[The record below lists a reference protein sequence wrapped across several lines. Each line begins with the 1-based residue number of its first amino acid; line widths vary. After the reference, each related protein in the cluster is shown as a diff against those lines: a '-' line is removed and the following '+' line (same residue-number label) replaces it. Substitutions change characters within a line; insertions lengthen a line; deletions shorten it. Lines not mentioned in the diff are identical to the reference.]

1 MPEDTMKAAVATLA
15 LLVPTFVVAADPPK
29 TILLIAGTKSHGPG
43 EHEYE
48 KGARLLAHCINTS
61 PNLKGFKAEVIT
73 DGWPKDEKVFDHA
86 ATVLLFSDGSDRDE
100 KAHPLLREK
109 HLATMAKLME
119 RGVGFV
125 AIHYTVFVP
134 AKKGGADFLDWC
146 GGYFDYESGPK
157 PSGWYSKIKTCTGKV
172 APATPKHPISRG
184 LKPFELREEFYYN
197 MRLAPAERGLTPIL
211 SATLP
216 DEKETQVV
224 AWAVE
229 RKNGGRGFGYTGG
242 HFHKNWQDDNV
253 RRMVLNALVW
263 TAHGEV
269 PEGGVKSTPPDEE
282 RPIRALILTG
292 HQHPAHDWK
301 TTTKAL
307 QDVLGADP
315 RMQVTVVEDPEF
327 LAKKE
332 LAEYDVLLLNYVN
345 HERPGLTAQARN
357 GLMEF
362 VEGGRGLVVVHF
374 ANGAFTDWPDYRKLA
389 RRAWVDKVSGHDAY
403 GKFIVGL
410 AEKDH
415 PITKGLSEYETTDE
429 LYYKQQG
436 DLPVEVL
443 LTARS
448 KATGHAEPMAFV
460 SKQGKGAIFQTVLGH
475 DADAIRNRG
484 TAEVIRRGTAWAAG
498 RKVMPLVAPPS
509 PAPAAPLV
517 EGRFGSALNAKARHA
532 EAKYQAAY
540 QKPPLT
546 VECWAKLDGAAGF
559 NVLVANNVK
568 ESNTHWEI
576 YSFAGSGNFTAY
588 LPGYAPDTIDSG
600 VKITD
605 GKWHYLA
612 MTFDSGRVRLF
623 ADGKMVKEATVK
635 ARGGSTKG
643 GALWFGGYPP
653 QGIGC
658 DGLLDEVR
666 ISGAVRTIDG
676 VPDKPFVA
684 DKDTLG
690 LWHFDK
696 ADGAGV
702 EDSGSLKNPARV
714 AAGAVPADNRGPSS
728 DTELDYRP
736 ADPRLKALLIDRSL
750 DESFVSIK
758 ADTTGRLFVGGREA
772 LFVYEP
778 DDKGG
783 YRPRRELFRFP
794 PDAWVAGIE
803 IRGDDLYVMTASALY
818 RFPGGRTKRD
828 GLKPERLVWGIPLD
842 LHVSFHSLAWG
853 PEGDL
858 YLNHGDPLLGY
869 GDFGRPDHW
878 GHWTIFTK
886 GGDKVPYTGNGGVFR
901 VRPDGSNFRCV
912 AGGLRGPFG
921 LAFDRRWELFT
932 NDNDHESRPDL
943 YTPARLLHVT
953 PHIDFGWPRGWIAS
967 KLPDRRDLV
976 EAMHNVPGRGVPV
989 GMAYYDEPL
998 LPAGYRNTLLEARWD
1013 LLTVQRHTIDKR
1025 GASYS
1030 SKEQPFLVGKVRAR
1044 PVGVAVGRG
1053 GRVFVAISYMAG
1065 NEASPHYPSDLVMVT
1080 TADDRPEHPFDPY
1093 DATTATAEK
1102 LFAELSQPSWERRR
1116 AAHVEILRRGGE
1128 LLDEAAR
1135 RLAKVTI
1142 GDPAINH
1149 LPWLAGAGGSPT
1161 AAKAVTYDPHLV
1173 PDDARFQA
1181 LRVLAEFPALK
1192 APPSVFAEAL
1202 RDEDPRVRLEA
1213 LAALFDESR
1222 ELPLAAVMRPA
1233 RDTDTYLRQTATK
1246 LLARRATMKDIVDL
1260 MESND
1265 ASVRLVAVLAAG
1277 FRLTVPRP
1285 HSIPPKE
1292 VPLFYPKGNAFFQ
1305 TAIRYGDRPDERVE
1319 LDKLGRVGSYTT
1331 AEMWKAI
1338 TPSPGQKELFDLLSR
1353 GLKDS
1358 SEVVRLQAAYFV
1370 SLLRDPRTEVEVA
1383 RVFAEVRE
1391 RRLADVPVRNVGKAW
1406 AVGPF
1411 AADDAGP
1418 ESGAVD
1424 LTTEYTTA
1432 MGKVVW
1438 RELDGKD
1445 GVFTLPK
1452 AEGPRGTPLH
1462 YLCFRLQSPARQTAL
1477 LTARSDMGVKV
1488 WFNGR
1493 PVEDRGSEIPLDV
1506 QPGSND
1512 VLIRGPADGKTI
1524 TLRYRGRTDVTATLP
1539 EKSGGATL
1547 ARRLKEGGGK
1557 GEAVPAEF
1565 LTTDWTKEAK
1575 KGDAAQGRKLF
1586 GSLGCAKCHAITAD
1600 QTGGGAPS
1608 LADAGKRFNVA
1619 YLVESVLLPSRQVA
1633 DQFRTTVITTR
1644 QGVTLTGLVVGETA
1658 DAVELLQPDTTRK
1671 PVRKKDVEER
1681 KTSNLSPMPAGLVK
1695 KPDELRDLLAYLLSE
1710 RPLPP

>member
-1 MPEDTMKAAVATLA
+1 MKSVAVALA
-15 LLVPTFVVAADPPK
+15 LLLVPAPALAADPPK

-61 PNLKGFKAEVIT
+61 PNLKGFKAEVVT
-73 DGWPKDEKVFDHA
+73 DGWPKDEKVFDNA
-86 ATVLLFSDGSDRDE
+86 ATVLLFSDGSDREE

-109 HLATMAKLME
+109 RLSTMAKLME
-119 RGVGFV
+119 CGVGFV

-134 AKKGGADFLDWC
+134 TKKAGDDFLDWC
-146 GGYFDYESGPK
+146 GGYFDYESGAK
-157 PSGWYSKIKTCTGKV
+157 PSGWYSKIKTCAGKV
-172 APATPKHPISRG
+172 DIATPKHPVSRG
-184 LKPFELREEFYYN
+184 LEPFELREEFYYN
-197 MRLAPAERGLTPIL
+197 MRLAPADRGLTPIL
-211 SATLP
+211 RATLP
-216 DEKETQVV
+216 DEKEPQVV

-242 HFHKNWQDDNV
+242 HFHKNWQDENV

-269 PEGGVKSTPPDEE
+269 PEGGVKSTPPKEE
-282 RPIRALILTG
+282 A
-292 HQHPAHDWK
+292 PAPP
-301 TTTKAL
+301 
-307 QDVLGADP
+307 LG
-315 RMQVTVVEDPEF
+315 E
-327 LAKKE
+327 
-332 LAEYDVLLLNYVN
+332 
-345 HERPGLTAQARN
+345 
-357 GLMEF
+357 
-362 VEGGRGLVVVHF
+362 
-374 ANGAFTDWPDYRKLA
+374 
-389 RRAWVDKVSGHDAY
+389 
-403 GKFIVGL
+403 GKFGQ
-410 AEKDH
+410 A
-415 PITKGLSEYETTDE
+415 LS
-429 LYYKQQG
+429 
-436 DLPVEVL
+436 
-443 LTARS
+443 A
-448 KATGHAEPMAFV
+448 
-460 SKQGKGAIFQTVLGH
+460 
-475 DADAIRNRG
+475 
-484 TAEVIRRGTAWAAG
+484 
-498 RKVMPLVAPPS
+498 KVRP
-509 PAPAAPLV
+509 
-517 EGRFGSALNAKARHA
+517 A

-546 VECWAKLDGAAGF
+546 VECWAKLDGASGF
-559 NVLVANNVK
+559 NVLVANNLK
-568 ESNTHWEI
+568 ESNTHWEV
-576 YSFAGSGNFTAY
+576 YSFAGSGHFTAY

-612 MTFDSGRVRLF
+612 MTFEPERVRLYV
-623 ADGKMVKEATVK
+623 DGKTAKEVAVK
-635 ARGGSTKG
+635 ARGGSGKE

-658 DGLLDEVR
+658 DGLVDEVR
-666 ISGAVRTIDG
+666 ISKVVRAIDG

-690 LWHFDK
+690 LWHFD
-696 ADGAGV
+696 AAGSEDAGA
-702 EDSGSLKNPARV
+702 LKNPARV
-714 AAGAVPADNRGPSS
+714 AADNRGPSS

-736 ADPRLKALLIDRSL
+736 ADPRLKAVLIDRSP

-803 IRGDDLYVMTASALY
+803 VRGDDLYVMTASALY
-818 RFPGGRTKRD
+818 LFSGGRTKRD
-828 GLKPERLVWGIPLD
+828 GLKPERLVWGLPLD

-869 GDFGRPDHW
+869 GDFNRPDHW

-886 GGDKVPYTGNGGVFR
+886 GGDRVPYTGNGGVFR
-901 VRPDGSNFRCV
+901 VRPDGSHFRQV

-953 PHIDFGWPRGWIAS
+953 PHIDFAWPRGWIAS

-976 EAMHNVPGRGVPV
+976 EAMHAVPGRGVPV
-989 GMAYYDEPL
+989 GIVYYGEPL
-998 LPAGYRNTLLEARWD
+998 FPAEYRDTLLEARWD
-1013 LLTVQRHTIDKR
+1013 LLTVQRHTIEKR

-1053 GRVFVAISYMAG
+1053 GRVFVAVSYMAG

-1080 TADDRPEHPFDPY
+1080 TADDPPDHPFEPY
-1093 DATTATAEK
+1093 DATTASTTK
-1102 LFAELSQPSWERRR
+1102 LFDELSQPSWERRS
-1116 AAHVEILRRGGE
+1116 AAHVEILRRGGD

-1135 RLAKVTI
+1135 RLARVAA

-1149 LPWLAGAGGSPT
+1149 LPWMAAAGGSPA
-1161 AAKAVTYDPHLV
+1161 AAKAIAYDRRLV
-1173 PDDARFQA
+1173 PDDHRSQV

-1202 RDEDPRVRLEA
+1202 SDEDSRVRLAA

-1222 ELPLAAVMRPA
+1222 ELPLAAVTLAAQSP
-1233 RDTDTYLRQTATK
+1233 DTYLRQTATK
-1246 LLARRATMKDIVDL
+1246 LLARRAAMKDIVDL
-1260 MESND
+1260 IQSKD
-1265 ASVRLVAVLAAG
+1265 ASVRLAGALAAG
-1277 FRLTVPRP
+1277 FRLTVPPP
-1285 HSIPPKE
+1285 HGAPPNE
-1292 VPLFYPKGNAFFQ
+1292 VPLVYPKGNAFFQ

-1319 LDKLGRVGSYTT
+1319 LDRLGRVGSYTT

-1338 TPSPGQKELFDLLSR
+1338 TPSAEQKSLFDLLSR
-1353 GLKDS
+1353 ALKDP
-1358 SEVVRLQAAYFV
+1358 SEAVRLQAAYFL
-1370 SLLRDPRTEVEVA
+1370 SLLRDPRAEPEIA
-1383 RVFAEVRE
+1383 RVFAEVRA
-1391 RRLADVPVRNVGKAW
+1391 RRLADVPLRNVGKAW

-1411 AADDAGP
+1411 AADDNGP
-1418 ESGAVD
+1418 EAGAVD
-1424 LTTEYTTA
+1424 LTAEYATGL
-1432 MGKVVW
+1432 GKAAW
-1438 RELDGKD
+1438 REVEGKN
-1445 GVFTLPK
+1445 GMFTLPK
-1452 AEGPRGTPLH
+1452 AEGPPGTPGH
-1462 YLCFRLQSPARQTAL
+1462 YLFFRLQSPTRQTVL
-1477 LTARSDMGVKV
+1477 LTVRGDSGAAV

-1493 PVEDRGSEIPLDV
+1493 RVDDRAAEVALDV

-1512 VLIRGPADGKTI
+1512 VLIRGPADGKRV
-1524 TLRYRGRTDVTATLP
+1524 TLRYRGPTAVTATLP
-1539 EKSGGATL
+1539 EKAGGATL
-1547 ARRLKEGGGK
+1547 AQRLKEGAGK
-1557 GEAVPAEF
+1557 GDAVPAEF
-1565 LTTDWTKEAK
+1565 LALDWPKEAK
-1575 KGDAAQGRKLF
+1575 KGDAERGRKLF

-1600 QTGGGAPS
+1600 QSGGGAPS

-1633 DQFRTTVITTR
+1633 EQFRTTVLTTR
-1644 QGVTLTGLVVGETA
+1644 RGVTVSGLVVGETA
-1658 DAVELLQPDTTRK
+1658 DAVELLLSDTTRK
-1671 PVRKKDVEER
+1671 QVAKKDVEER
-1681 KTSNLSPMPAGLVK
+1681 TTSNLSPMPAGVVK

-1710 RPLPP
+1710 KPLPP

>member
-1 MPEDTMKAAVATLA
+1 MMEDTMKAALA
-15 LLVPTFVVAADPPK
+15 ALACLLVPPLALAANPPK

-48 KGARLLAHCINTS
+48 KGARLLAHCIDTS
-61 PNLKGFKAEVIT
+61 PNLKGFKTEVVT
-73 DGWPKDEKVFDHA
+73 DGWPKDEKVFDNA

-109 HLATMAKLME
+109 RLATMAKLME

-134 AKKGGADFLDWC
+134 TKKAGDDFLSWC

-157 PSGWYSKIKTCTGKV
+157 PQGWYSKIKTCTGKV
-172 APATPKHPISRG
+172 DIASPKHPVSRG
-184 LKPFELREEFYYN
+184 LTPFELREEFYYN

-216 DEKETQVV
+216 DEKEAQVV
-224 AWAVE
+224 AWVVE

-242 HFHKNWQDDNV
+242 HFHKNWQDENV

-269 PEGGVKSTPPDEE
+269 PEGGVRSTLPMEEKPAPP
-282 RPIRALILTG
+282 
-292 HQHPAHDWK
+292 
-301 TTTKAL
+301 
-307 QDVLGADP
+307 LG
-315 RMQVTVVEDPEF
+315 E
-327 LAKKE
+327 
-332 LAEYDVLLLNYVN
+332 
-345 HERPGLTAQARN
+345 
-357 GLMEF
+357 
-362 VEGGRGLVVVHF
+362 
-374 ANGAFTDWPDYRKLA
+374 
-389 RRAWVDKVSGHDAY
+389 
-403 GKFIVGL
+403 GKFG
-410 AEKDH
+410 
-415 PITKGLSEYETTDE
+415 
-429 LYYKQQG
+429 Q
-436 DLPVEVL
+436 
-443 LTARS
+443 
-448 KATGHAEPMAFV
+448 
-460 SKQGKGAIFQTVLGH
+460 
-475 DADAIRNRG
+475 
-484 TAEVIRRGTAWAAG
+484 
-498 RKVMPLVAPPS
+498 
-509 PAPAAPLV
+509 
-517 EGRFGSALNAKARHA
+517 ALNAKSRPA
-532 EAKYQAAY
+532 EAKHQAAY

-568 ESNTHWEI
+568 ESNTHWEL
-576 YSFAGSGNFTAY
+576 YSFAGTGHFTAY
-588 LPGYAPDTIDSG
+588 LPGYAPDTLDSG

-605 GKWHYLA
+605 GRWHYLG
-612 MTFDSGRVRLF
+612 MTFDAERVRLYI
-623 ADGKMVKEATVK
+623 DGKMVKEATVK
-635 ARGGSTKG
+635 ARGGSAKD

-666 ISGAVRTIDG
+666 VSGVIRTIDG
-676 VPDKPFVA
+676 VPDRPFVA

-690 LWHFDK
+690 LWHFDR

-702 EDSGSLKNPARV
+702 EDGGSLKNPARV
-714 AAGAVPADNRGPSS
+714 VADNRGPSS

-736 ADPRLKALLIDRSL
+736 ADPRLKAVLIDRST

-803 IRGDDLYVMTASALY
+803 VRGDDLYVMTASALY

-858 YLNHGDPLLGY
+858 YLNHGDPLLNY
-869 GDFGRPDHW
+869 GDFTRPDHW

-886 GGDKVPYTGNGGVFR
+886 GGEKVPYTGTGGVFR

-976 EAMHNVPGRGVPV
+976 EAMHAVPGRGVPV

-998 LPAGYRNTLLEARWD
+998 FPAEYRNTLLEARWD
-1013 LLTVQRHTIDKR
+1013 LLTVQRHTIEKR
-1025 GASYS
+1025 GASYAS
-1030 SKEQPFLVGKVRAR
+1030 REQPFLVGRVRAR
-1044 PVGVAVGRG
+1044 PVGVAFGRG
-1053 GRVFVAISYMAG
+1053 GRVFVAVAYMAG

-1080 TADDRPEHPFDPY
+1080 TADDRPEHPFEPY
-1093 DATTATAEK
+1093 DATTATADK
-1102 LFAELSQPSWERRR
+1102 LFAELSNPSWQRRC
-1116 AAHVEILRRGGE
+1116 AAHVEILRRGGD

-1135 RLAKVTI
+1135 RLAKVTTD
-1142 GDPAINH
+1142 DPAINH
-1149 LPWLAGAGGSPT
+1149 LPWLAGAGGSP
-1161 AAKAVTYDPHLV
+1161 AAARALAYDRHLV
-1173 PDDARFQA
+1173 PDDYRFQA

-1192 APPSVFAEAL
+1192 APASVFAEAL
-1202 RDEDPRVRLEA
+1202 RDEAPRVRLAA

-1222 ELPLAAVMRPA
+1222 ELPLPAVMGPA
-1233 RDTDTYLRQTATK
+1233 RSPDTYLLQTATK
-1246 LLARRATMKDIVDL
+1246 LLARRAALKDVADL
-1260 MESND
+1260 MESKD
-1265 ASVRLVAVLAAG
+1265 ASVRLAAVLAAG
-1277 FRLTVPRP
+1277 FRLTVPPP
-1285 HSIPPKE
+1285 HGAPPKE

-1319 LDKLGRVGSYTT
+1319 LDRLGRVGSYTT
-1331 AEMWKAI
+1331 AESWKAI
-1338 TPSPGQKELFDLLSR
+1338 APSAEQKSLFELLSH
-1353 GLKDS
+1353 GLKDE
-1358 SEVVRLQAAYFV
+1358 SEVVRLQAAYFL
-1370 SLLRDPRTEVEVA
+1370 SLLRDPRTEPRVA
-1383 RVFAEVRE
+1383 KVYAEVRE
-1391 RRLADVPVRNVGKAW
+1391 RRLADVPLRNVVEVW
-1406 AVGPF
+1406 SVGPF
-1411 AADDAGP
+1411 AADDSGP
-1418 ESGAVD
+1418 ESAAVD
-1424 LTTEYTTA
+1424 LTAEYTTA
-1432 MGKVVW
+1432 MGKAAW
-1438 RELDGKD
+1438 REVEGKD
-1445 GVFTLPK
+1445 GVFLLPK
-1452 AEGPRGTPLH
+1452 AEGPRGTPGH
-1462 YLCFRLQSPARQTAL
+1462 YLFFRLQSPARQTVL
-1477 LTARSDMGVKV
+1477 LTARADLGVKV

-1493 PVEDRGSEIPLDV
+1493 PVDDHAAEIALDV

-1512 VLIRGPADGKTI
+1512 VLVRGDAVGGSL
-1524 TLRYRGRTDVTATLP
+1524 TLRYRGRAGVTATQP
-1539 EKSGGATL
+1539 EKVGGATL
-1547 ARRLKEGGGK
+1547 AQRLREGAGK
-1557 GEAVPAEF
+1557 SEAVPAEF
-1565 LTTDWTKEAK
+1565 LALDWPKEAN
-1575 KGDAAQGRKLF
+1575 KGDAEQGRKLF

-1600 QTGGGAPS
+1600 QAGGGAPS
-1608 LADAGKRFNVA
+1608 LAGAGKRFNVA

-1633 DQFRTTVITTR
+1633 EQFRSTVITTR
-1644 QGVTLTGLVVGETA
+1644 QGVTLSGLVVGETA
-1658 DAVELLQPDTTRK
+1658 DVVELLLPDATRK
-1671 PVRKKDVEER
+1671 QMRKKDVEER
-1681 KTSNLSPMPAGLVK
+1681 KTSDVSPMPAGLVK
-1695 KPDELRDLLAYLLSE
+1695 KPQELRDLLAYLLSE
-1710 RPLPP
+1710 KPLPP